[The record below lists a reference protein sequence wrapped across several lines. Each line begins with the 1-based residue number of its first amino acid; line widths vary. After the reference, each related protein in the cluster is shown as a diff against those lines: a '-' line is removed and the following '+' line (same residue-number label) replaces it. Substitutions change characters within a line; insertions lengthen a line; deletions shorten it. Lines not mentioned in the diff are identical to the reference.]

1 MGTRDQGLPRWRRG
15 LLASLPKMAPRAPLL
30 LSFAP
35 SSNFNTL
42 GHFERGRKIGAGE
55 LCCPERCKGGSG
67 SWRSTPVSCSIFSVF
82 LFLFFFFFYL
92 GIKQALIPSVLRKLP
107 GGTAFFVLL
116 RDCNL
121 SFSSGVLAL
130 RVVERRSLGLVY
142 MLTQTSSHAHAGA
155 YSFAVRQL
163 FGLWELA
170 SICCDIREMSK
181 WMDE

>member
-1 MGTRDQGLPRWRRG
+1 MSSPC
-15 LLASLPKMAPRAPLL
+15 SPPPFIRA
-30 LSFAP
+30 

-42 GHFERGRKIGAGE
+42 EHFERGRKTGAGE
-55 LCCPERCKGGSG
+55 LCCLGRCEGESG
-67 SWRSTPVSCSIFSVF
+67 SWRSTQFLVPYLVFFCS
-82 LFLFFFFFYL
+82 FFFFYL

-130 RVVERRSLGLVY
+130 RLVERRSLGLVY

-170 SICCDIREMSK
+170 SICCDIREMSN